1 MKVYSWSNRRKLKGE
16 VNTLPSMTDQL
27 ADEPIQSIIERF
39 QRAGVP
45 ISVPPDNGGIEVKSV
60 EDLDKAFNEPVV
72 SSMDKVEQL
81 DALATAQ
88 RLVEQLRK
96 SSNNASKSAP
106 VDVSSSVPGVQTS
119 DVKNQQDKPDLA

>member
-1 MKVYSWSNRRKLKGE
+1 
-16 VNTLPSMTDQL
+16 MTDQL
-27 ADEPIQSIIERF
+27 ADEPLQSIIERF
-39 QRAGVP
+39 QRAGVS

-96 SSNNASKSAP
+96 SSNNAPKSAP
-106 VDVSSSVPGVQTS
+106 VDVSSSAPSVQTS
-119 DVKNQQDKPDLA
+119 DVKNQQDEPKLA

>member
-1 MKVYSWSNRRKLKGE
+1 MKVYSWSNRRKVKGE

-27 ADEPIQSIIERF
+27 ADEPIQSIIERY

-45 ISVPPDNGGIEVKSV
+45 ISVPPDNGGIEVKSL
-60 EDLDKAFNEPVV
+60 EDVDKAFSQVDV

-96 SSNNASKSAP
+96 KSNNAPKSAP
-106 VDVSSSVPGVQTS
+106 VDVSSSASSVQTS
-119 DVKNQQDKPDLA
+119 DVKNQQEEPKLA

>member
-1 MKVYSWSNRRKLKGE
+1 MKVYSWSNRRKVKGE

-27 ADEPIQSIIERF
+27 ADEPIQSVIERF
-39 QRAGVP
+39 QRSGVP
-45 ISVPPDNGGIEVKSV
+45 ISVPPDNGGIEVKSL
-60 EDLDKAFNEPVV
+60 EDVDKAFSQPVV

-96 SSNNASKSAP
+96 SSNNAPKSAP
-106 VDVSSSVPGVQTS
+106 VDVSASIPSVQTS
-119 DVKNQQDKPDLA
+119 DVKNQQDDPKLD

>member
-1 MKVYSWSNRRKLKGE
+1 MKVYSWSNRRKVKGE

-27 ADEPIQSIIERF
+27 ADEPLQSIIERF
-39 QRAGVP
+39 QRAGVS

-96 SSNNASKSAP
+96 SSNNAPKSAP
-106 VDVSSSVPGVQTS
+106 VDVSSSAPSVQTS
-119 DVKNQQDKPDLA
+119 DVKNQQDEPKLA